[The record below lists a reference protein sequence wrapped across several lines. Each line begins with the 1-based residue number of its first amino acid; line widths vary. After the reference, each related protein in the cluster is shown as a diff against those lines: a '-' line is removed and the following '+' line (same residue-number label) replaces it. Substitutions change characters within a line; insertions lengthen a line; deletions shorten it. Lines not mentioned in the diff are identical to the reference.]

1 MEHIK
6 IMTENKNFD
15 WNEFLHNRMAVGQ
28 YSFTVNELTDEF
40 HLTEKVIF
48 QALNRLIK
56 KRAIAKIRQGFY
68 VVLTPDSVKSG
79 ILSIYLYID
88 DLMKSLGKPYYLGL
102 LGAAA
107 LHGAAHQAPMAN
119 YIITFNPVPRNII
132 NEKMKL
138 YFIGKKELL
147 AEGIVQ
153 KKGQAGYFN
162 VSSPELTAFD
172 LLDQIRR
179 FGLNHIT
186 TVLQE
191 LHEVMKG
198 VALKRIAILNN
209 TANIQRLGY
218 ILENFC
224 ENQKLAAV
232 LYNII
237 EQKKIS
243 YLPLSPV
250 QKRVGK
256 HDNKWKIII
265 NTEID
270 PDL

>member
-1 MEHIK
+1 
-6 IMTENKNFD
+6 MTNTNFD
-15 WNEFLHNRMAVGQ
+15 WNVFLHNRLAVGQ
-28 YSFTVNELTDEF
+28 YAFTVSELIDEF
-40 HLTEKVIF
+40 QLSETVIF
-48 QALNRLIK
+48 QALNRLIQK
-56 KRAIAKIRQGFY
+56 KSIAKIRQGFY
-68 VVLTPDSVKSG
+68 VILTPDSAKRG

-107 LHGAAHQAPMAN
+107 LHGAAHQAPMAE
-119 YIITFNPVPRNII
+119 YIITLNPAPRNIV
-132 NEKMKL
+132 NKKMKL
-138 YFIGKKELL
+138 YFVGKKQLL
-147 AEGIVQ
+147 TEGIVQ

-191 LHEVMKG
+191 LHEVMK
-198 VALKRIAILNN
+198 VSALKKIATLNNN

-224 ENQKLAAV
+224 ENGKLTDALHKV
-232 LYNII
+232 LENRNFSPIG
-237 EQKKIS
+237 
-243 YLPLSPV
+243 LSPLKGRKGV
-250 QKRVGK
+250 IDKR
-256 HDNKWKIII
+256 WQIII